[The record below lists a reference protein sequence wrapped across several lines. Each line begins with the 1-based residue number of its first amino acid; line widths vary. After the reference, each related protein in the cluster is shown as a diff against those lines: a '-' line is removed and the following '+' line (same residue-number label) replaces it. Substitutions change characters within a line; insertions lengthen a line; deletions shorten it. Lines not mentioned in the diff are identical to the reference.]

1 MNGEEVGLYEAVQ
14 ERPNMAARIRSENA
28 SHVLDRRL
36 LQQSVAALQA
46 RLGLIHDPKATG
58 EQAQAITL
66 QNGVRP
72 EDRVLS
78 SDILRQRQEGKE

>member
-1 MNGEEVGLYEAVQ
+1 
-14 ERPNMAARIRSENA
+14 MAAQARSEAA
-28 SHVLDRRL
+28 SRVLDKRL
-36 LQQSVAALQA
+36 LRQSVAALQA
-46 RLGLIHDPKATG
+46 RLGLSHDPRATG

-78 SDILRQRQEGKE
+78 SDILRLRQEEKE

>member
-1 MNGEEVGLYEAVQ
+1 
-14 ERPNMAARIRSENA
+14 MAAQTKTEAA
-28 SHVLDRRL
+28 SRVLDKRL

-46 RLGLIHDPKATG
+46 RLGLSHDPKATG

-78 SDILRQRQEGKE
+78 RDILRQRLDEKE

>member
-1 MNGEEVGLYEAVQ
+1 
-14 ERPNMAARIRSENA
+14 
-28 SHVLDRRL
+28 VLDKRV

-46 RLGLIHDPKATG
+46 RLGLSHDPKATG

-66 QNGVRP
+66 QSGVKP

-78 SDILRQRQEGKE
+78 SDILRQRQEEKE

>member
-1 MNGEEVGLYEAVQ
+1 
-14 ERPNMAARIRSENA
+14 MAAQTRTQAATR
-28 SHVLDRRL
+28 VLNKGL

-46 RLGLIHDPKATG
+46 RLGLSHDPKATG

-78 SDILRQRQEGKE
+78 SDILRLRQEEKE